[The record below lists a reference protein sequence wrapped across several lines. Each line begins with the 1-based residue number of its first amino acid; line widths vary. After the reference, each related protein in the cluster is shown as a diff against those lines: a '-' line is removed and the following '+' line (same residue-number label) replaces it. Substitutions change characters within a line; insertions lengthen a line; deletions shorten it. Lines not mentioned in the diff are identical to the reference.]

1 MFMSYDYMIDDT
13 NSKSVD
19 FDRILS
25 ISYLFGFKTKFDNLR
40 ILEIGCGDGIR
51 LIAAAE
57 GNPSNIYVGIS
68 DCSDVIQTNQHI
80 IEELDFTNV
89 NLYNMSLESFYEANS
104 IIFDLVIVNNVYSW
118 VDQNSQIV
126 ILNILEKY
134 LAASGL
140 VFIDYNTM
148 PGWHMQNALRGMIQ
162 HHVQSYTD
170 KLEKIKQAKSFLRF
184 LKLNST
190 SSKEEKELLNYE
202 ISAIDLLSDASFYRE
217 FISENNWPV
226 YFSNMVGKLN
236 SFNLAYIGDY
246 DLKTMSSQD
255 MPKDA
260 QDALILSPNL
270 IESEQYMDFFRNRRG
285 RKSIICRAEAATTS
299 QSGLDPTKLYDMNLS
314 ANNLLISNNVNDL
327 CNNEPLSLNIGGEF
341 DLTIADPLVKVALK
355 ILTDHSPGQL
365 SFQNLL
371 LSSSECL
378 SISGCKSNSEEHKE
392 ILAYQLCLLYSC
404 LTARTIDVT
413 VNKRHIASYIHHS
426 PKASKSSRLL
436 AGSSGVIMNLNLC
449 AVNLDENERKIL
461 CLLDGS
467 LSYAKIVDAFEGSF
481 GEEAI
486 DKSGYVLATLNKF
499 LNYALLVN

>member
-1 MFMSYDYMIDDT
+1 MSYDYIIDNID
-13 NSKSVD
+13 SKSVD

-25 ISYLFGFKTKFDNLR
+25 ISYLFGFKTNFVNLK

-57 GNPSNIYVGIS
+57 GNQSNVYVGIS
-68 DCSDVIQTNQHI
+68 DCSDIIHKNQHVV
-80 IEELDFTNV
+80 EELGLANI
-89 NLYNMSLESFYEANS
+89 NLYDMSLESFLEANS
-104 IIFDLVIVNNVYSW
+104 IIFDLIVVNNVYSW
-118 VDQNSQIV
+118 VDQNSQNI
-126 ILNILEKY
+126 ILNILDKY
-134 LAASGL
+134 LAANGL

-162 HHVQSYTD
+162 HHVQSYAD

-184 LKLNST
+184 LKENST
-190 SSKEEKELLNYE
+190 SGKEEKDLLMYE
-202 ISAIDLLSDASFYRE
+202 ISAIDSLTDASFYRE

-236 SFNLAYIGDY
+236 SFNLAYVGDY

-260 QDALILSPNL
+260 KDALILSPNL

-285 RKSIICRAEAATTS
+285 RKSIVCRAEAAISS

-314 ANNLLISNNVNDL
+314 ANNLTISSNVNDL
-327 CNNEPLSLNIGGEF
+327 CNSEPLDLNIGGEF
-341 DLTIADPLVKVALK
+341 NLTITDPLVKVALK

-365 SFQNLL
+365 SFHNLL

-378 SISGCKSNSEEHKE
+378 SISGCKSNLEEQKE
-392 ILAYQLCLLYSC
+392 ILAYQFLLLYSC
-404 LTARTIDVT
+404 LTVKTIEVT
-413 VNKRHIASYIHHS
+413 KNKRHIASYIHHS
-426 PKASKSSRLL
+426 PKVSKSSRLL
-436 AGSSGVIMNLNLC
+436 ADSSGLIMNLNLC
-449 AVNLDENERKIL
+449 SVFLDENERKIL
-461 CLLDGS
+461 RLLDGS

-481 GEEAI
+481 DGKAV
-486 DKSGYVLATLNKF
+486 DKSGFILATLNKF
-499 LNYALLVN
+499 LNHALLIN